1 MLNIPTLWKKLK
13 EALSTNRLPKLVCLL
28 LAILVW
34 MVVEYVYVRESSEN
48 WDLNDVRLSMPE

>member
-13 EALSTNRLPKLVCLL
+13 ASLTINRLPKLICLL